1 MLKRMETKKAQQI
14 EIQAPSV
21 TEEQIRVHAYY
32 LSLERK
38 GSPADAL
45 SDWLRAESD
54 LMARAHAA
62 KTSRTETPLAN
73 AAATRSDRRPAREKA
88 AAASNSAPRR
98 RRSKKNEPAGS

>member
-14 EIQAPSV
+14 ATQASSV

-45 SDWLRAESD
+45 SDWLRAESA
-54 LMARAHAA
+54 LMARAHTA
-62 KTSRTETPLAN
+62 KTSRAETPTAI
-73 AAATRSDRRPAREKA
+73 AATRSGRQPVRQKA
-88 AAASNSAPRR
+88 ATASNSAPR